1 MGGVC
6 APPAGLFVGPKGVR
20 ESAGIDV
27 PGRSSRAIAQ
37 TDPPLGC
44 AGEPQEA
51 ARFFRHPVLVF
62 ESGCIDHCVDQLV
75 PSVEASMETR
85 RTGRKR
91 QRRQQAQAPR
101 IGGLRSAVAQT
112 GNGPQE
118 TATGL
123 GISERRAQ
131 RASAPPESRTSLPA
145 LRVSG
150 VMRCPFPPIPRAL
163 ASPISPASWV
173 ENSFIEN
180 GSPAAPRDK
189 PFHSM
194 APFRPAVSSVRP
206 PPRPETSKP
215 AKRFIFALASP
226 EGPPYSPAFNQ
237 PKKKQS
243 WIKQL

>member
-44 AGEPQEA
+44 AGEPQVA

-85 RTGRKR
+85 RTDRKR

-123 GISERRAQ
+123 GISERRVQ

-150 VMRCPFPPIPRAL
+150 VMRCPFPIPRAL

-173 ENSFIEN
+173 ENAFIEN
-180 GSPAAPRDK
+180 WISRRSPRQAV
-189 PFHSM
+189 PFHGAIPPCS
-194 APFRPAVSSVRP
+194 FLRPSTSAAGNFETGKTVHFCPCIPRGSSV
-206 PPRPETSKP
+206 
-215 AKRFIFALASP
+215 
-226 EGPPYSPAFNQ
+226 
-237 PKKKQS
+237 
-243 WIKQL
+243 